1 MTADYIRA
9 GVIYQS
15 VFYNL
20 SGYAA
25 ESRGLAREL
34 ANLGTSVRIWHVGP
48 AMPED
53 LPAEESAWLEAHE
66 QTPLTPATAVV
77 LVAQPPV
84 SASRPAGAPCA
95 VVRTMFETERIKPEW
110 VANCD
115 RFDEVWVPSE
125 QNREA
130 FVGSGLSPTKVRI
143 VRGGIDTDRFR
154 PGAAPLPLDRRKGFA
169 FLSVFDWHG
178 RKGWDLLLT
187 AYCQEFRPDEDVTLY
202 LKVNQL
208 AQQTSLLSE
217 LHYVLRQS
225 VGRRGATPDVV
236 LLTQSLP
243 DEQMV
248 RLYASADAFVLPSRG
263 EGYGRPYL
271 EAMACGLPVI
281 GTAWGGQS
289 DFLTEQT
296 GYPVP
301 ILGLEPVSDYDPREI
316 FRGLTWAAPDVIAL
330 RRLMRHLFTHR
341 AEGRAKG
348 EAARRA
354 VVAGWDY
361 RSVAATMAD
370 ELDRVWRERGEARG
384 RLAAT

>member
-1 MTADYIRA
+1 MSAGEVRA

-34 ANLGTSVRIWHVGP
+34 ANLGMPVRISHVGP
-48 AMPED
+48 AMPDD
-53 LPAEESAWLEAHE
+53 LRPEESAWLEAHE

-77 LVAQPPV
+77 LVAQPPL
-84 SASRPAGAPCA
+84 SATRPPGAPCA

-110 VANCD
+110 VTNCD

-130 FVGSGLSPTKVRI
+130 FIASGLSPSKVRLL
-143 VRGGIDTDRFR
+143 RGGIDTERFC
-154 PGAAPLPLDRRKGFA
+154 PGRAPLPLARRKGFA
-169 FLSVFDWHG
+169 LLSVFDWHG

-208 AQQTSLLSE
+208 AQQTSLMSE
-217 LHYVLRQS
+217 LHYVLRQI

-243 DEQMV
+243 DDQMP
-248 RLYASADAFVLPSRG
+248 RLYASVDAFVLPSRG

-281 GTAWGGQS
+281 GTAWGGQT

-296 GYPVP
+296 GYPLP
-301 ILGLEPVSDYDPREI
+301 IQGLEPVSDYDPREI
-316 FRGLTWAAPDVIAL
+316 FRGLKWAAPDLTAL

-341 AEGRAKG
+341 EEGRIKG
-348 EAARRA
+348 RAARKA
-354 VVAGWDY
+354 VVEGWDY
-361 RSVAATMAD
+361 RTVAATMAD
-370 ELDRVWRERGEARG
+370 EIDRVWRERGG
-384 RLAAT
+384 VDGHLAAT